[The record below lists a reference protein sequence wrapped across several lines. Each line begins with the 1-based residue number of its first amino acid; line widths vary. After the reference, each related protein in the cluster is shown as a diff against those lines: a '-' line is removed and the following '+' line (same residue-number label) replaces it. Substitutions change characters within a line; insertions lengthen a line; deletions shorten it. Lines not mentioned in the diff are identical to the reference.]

1 MKFINSLRFK
11 LVFVLLSLS
20 LIPLFVLATYQFT
33 QYRTYTEESIRMRE
47 IEIVN
52 NSVNTIDSWINSKV
66 MQLTELYAAHPEFK
80 EMNKEKIMSNLKVI
94 SQSDAEVETSA
105 VADKDGVQTIE
116 NLARVDI
123 SSKEYFLK
131 TKETKKLLI
140 TDIIISEKT
149 GDRIIA
155 IALPILDDSG
165 NFVGM
170 IQSNVS
176 VAAMGK
182 NIGTVT
188 IGETGYAYL
197 MAESGEYIFYKD
209 ADRIGKNYKEF
220 TSDPS
225 KLKAFEEGIRVKES
239 DYFEYTEDD
248 GTKMVGAFS
257 TVPTTG
263 WKVVVTAPMS
273 ELYSD
278 VNKTLMVTGI
288 LIVAAFLLVVVIAF
302 LISNIIS
309 KPIKATA
316 DHMDIL
322 ANADFTKEL
331 PKKLINGKDEVGTLL
346 KSVNVMSSSIRKVV
360 NQIIDETKNVNGNIA
375 VSADNLAELNEQV
388 NEVSKTTEE
397 LSAVMEETAAATEE
411 MNATSEE
418 IELSVKSIADKAQ
431 NGTEMAGSISMRAQS
446 LKDNAIMSQ
455 SKTRE
460 IHDGIDSEMRQ
471 ALEQSKAVEKINI
484 LTESILQITEQTNLL
499 ALNAAIEAA
508 RAGEAGRGFAVV
520 ADEIRKLAEDS
531 KNTVNEIQTITDLV
545 TDSVRNLTASSEKV
559 LKFIDTTV
567 IEDYQSMV
575 GIGEQYYDD
584 AESFKELTAD
594 FSKTS
599 EDLHRAIQSMVRIIN
614 EVSLSNN
621 EGAQSTNDIAMKA
634 QDVKKN
640 ATQVAEL
647 MKATRENSERLAES
661 VSKFKV

>member
-1 MKFINSLRFK
+1 MKFFNSLKFK
-11 LVFVLLSLS
+11 LILVLLSLS
-20 LIPLFVLATYQFT
+20 LVPLFILATYQLT
-33 QYRTYTEESIRMRE
+33 QYSTYTTESIRTRE
-47 IEIVN
+47 IEIVD

-66 MQLTELYAAHPEFK
+66 MQLTELYAAHPEFNA
-80 EMNKEKIMSNLKVI
+80 MNNEKIISSLRVI

-105 VADKDGVQTIE
+105 VADKNGIQTIE
-116 NLARVDI
+116 NLAKVDI

-131 TKETKKLLI
+131 TKETKELLI
-140 TDIIISEKT
+140 TDVIISEKT

-165 NFVGM
+165 NFMGL

-176 VAAMGK
+176 VAALEN

-188 IGETGYAYL
+188 IGETGYACL
-197 MAESGEYIFYKD
+197 MSETGEYIFHKES
-209 ADRIGKNYKEF
+209 DRISKNYKDF
-220 TSDPS
+220 TNEPS
-225 KLKAFEEGIRVKES
+225 KHMAFEEGVMGKES
-239 DYFEYTEDD
+239 DFIEYTEDD

-263 WKVVVTAPMS
+263 WKVIVTAPMA
-273 ELYSD
+273 ELYSE
-278 VNKTLMVTGI
+278 VNKSLMITGI
-288 LIVAAFLLVVVIAF
+288 LIVAVFVLVVFIAF
-302 LISNIIS
+302 LMANIIS

-316 DHMDIL
+316 DHLIIL

-331 PKKLINGKDEVGTLL
+331 PQKLINGKDEVGTLL

-360 NQIIDETKNVNGNIA
+360 NQVIDETKSVNENIA
-375 VSADNLAELNEQV
+375 VSSDNLAELNRQV
-388 NEVSKTTEE
+388 SEVSKTTEE
-397 LSAVMEETAAATEE
+397 LSSVMEETAAATEE

-418 IELSVKSIADKAQ
+418 IEVSVKSIADKAQ
-431 NGTEMAGSISMRAQS
+431 DGSVMAGSISMRAQS
-446 LKDNAIMSQ
+446 LKENAVMSQ
-455 SKTRE
+455 AKTRE

-471 ALEQSKAVEKINI
+471 ALKKSKAVEQINI

-545 TDSVRNLTASSEKV
+545 TDSVHNLTESSEKV
-559 LKFIDTTV
+559 LKFIGTTV

-575 GIGEQYYDD
+575 GIGEQYFKD

-599 EDLHRAIQSMVRIIN
+599 EDLHRAIQSMVRVIN

-621 EGAQSTNDIAMKA
+621 EGAQSTSDIAMKA
-634 QDVKKN
+634 QNVMKN
-640 ATQVAEL
+640 ASRVTEL

>member
-1 MKFINSLRFK
+1 MKFFNSLKFK
-11 LVFVLLSLS
+11 LILVLLSLS
-20 LIPLFVLATYQFT
+20 LIPLFILATYQFT
-33 QYRTYTEESIRMRE
+33 QYRSYTEESIKMRE
-47 IEIVN
+47 NEIVN

-66 MQLTELYAAHPEFK
+66 MQLTELYAVHPEFK
-80 EMNKEKIMSNLKVI
+80 EMNKEKIMSCLRVI

-123 SSKEYFLK
+123 STKEYFLK
-131 TKETKKLLI
+131 TKETKELLI
-140 TDIIISEKT
+140 TDVIISEKT

-176 VAAMGK
+176 VAALEK

-188 IGETGYAYL
+188 IGETGYACL
-197 MAESGEYIFYKD
+197 IAQNGEYIFYKD
-209 ADRIGKNYKEF
+209 SDRIGKNYKEF
-220 TSDPS
+220 TNEPS
-225 KLKAFEEGIRVKES
+225 KLKAFEEGVMAKES
-239 DYFEYTEDD
+239 DFIEYTEDD

-263 WKVVVTAPMS
+263 WKVIVTAPMA
-273 ELYSD
+273 ELYSE
-278 VNKTLMVTGI
+278 VNKSLMITGI
-288 LIVAAFLLVVVIAF
+288 LIVAVFVLVVFIAF
-302 LISNIIS
+302 LMANIIS

-316 DHMDIL
+316 DHLIIL

-331 PKKLINGKDEVGTLL
+331 PQKLINGKDEVGTLL

-360 NQIIDETKNVNGNIA
+360 NQVIDETKSVNENIA
-375 VSADNLAELNEQV
+375 VSSDNLAELNRQV
-388 NEVSKTTEE
+388 SEVSKTTEE
-397 LSAVMEETAAATEE
+397 LSSVMEETAAATEE

-418 IELSVKSIADKAQ
+418 IEVSVKSIADKAQ
-431 NGTEMAGSISMRAQS
+431 DGSVMAGSISMRAQS
-446 LKDNAIMSQ
+446 LKENAVMSQ
-455 SKTRE
+455 AKTRE

-471 ALEQSKAVEKINI
+471 ALKQSKAVEQINI

-545 TDSVRNLTASSEKV
+545 TDSVHNLTESSEKV
-559 LKFIDTTV
+559 LKFIGTTV

-575 GIGEQYYDD
+575 GIGEQYFKD

-599 EDLHRAIQSMVRIIN
+599 EDLHRAIQSMVRVIN

-621 EGAQSTNDIAMKA
+621 EGAQSTSDIAMKA
-634 QDVKKN
+634 QNVMKN
-640 ATQVAEL
+640 ASRVTEL

>member
-11 LVFVLLSLS
+11 LVLVLLSLS
-20 LIPLFVLATYQFT
+20 LIPLFVLAAYQFT
-33 QYRTYTEESIRMRE
+33 QYRTYTEESIKLRE
-47 IEIVN
+47 LEIVN
-52 NSVNTIDSWINSKV
+52 NSVNTIDTWINSKV

-80 EMNKEKIMSNLKVI
+80 EMNKEKIMSSLRVI

-105 VADKDGVQTIE
+105 VADKEGVQTIE

-123 SSKEYFLK
+123 SGKDYFLK
-131 TKETKKLLI
+131 TKETKELLI
-140 TDIIISEKT
+140 TDVVISEKT

-165 NFVGM
+165 NFVGI

-176 VAAMGK
+176 VAALEK

-188 IGETGYAYL
+188 IGDTGYAYL
-197 MAESGEYIFYKD
+197 MASNGDYIFYKD
-209 ADRIGKNYKEF
+209 AERIGKNYKSF
-220 TSDPS
+220 TNDPS
-225 KLKAFEEGIRVKES
+225 KIKAFEESVMIKDS
-239 DYFEYTEDD
+239 DFIEYTDDD

-263 WKVVVTAPMS
+263 WKVVVTAPMA
-273 ELYSD
+273 ELYSE
-278 VNKTLMVTGI
+278 VNKSLMVTGI
-288 LIVAAFLLVVVIAF
+288 LIISVFILVVFIAF
-302 LISNIIS
+302 LMANIIS
-309 KPIKATA
+309 KPIKVTA
-316 DHMDIL
+316 DHMNIL
-322 ANADFTKEL
+322 ANADFTREL
-331 PKKLINGKDEVGTLL
+331 PQKLISGKDEVATLL

-360 NQIIDETKNVNGNIA
+360 NQVIDETRYVNENIA
-375 VSADNLAELNEQV
+375 VSSDNLAELNKQV
-388 NEVSKTTEE
+388 SEVSKTTEE
-397 LSAVMEETAAATEE
+397 LSSVMEETAAATEE

-418 IELSVKSIADKAQ
+418 IESSVKSIADKAQ
-431 NGTEMAGSISMRAQS
+431 NGSVMAENISMRAQN
-446 LKDNAIMSQ
+446 LKENAILMQ

-471 ALEQSKAVEKINI
+471 ALEQSKAVEQINT

-531 KNTVNEIQTITDLV
+531 KNTVNEIQTITELV
-545 TDSVRNLTASSEKV
+545 TDSVYNLTASSEKV

-575 GIGEQYYDD
+575 DIGEQYYKD
-584 AESFKELTAD
+584 AEAFKELTAD

-599 EDLHRAIQSMVRIIN
+599 EDLHRAIQSMVRVIN

-621 EGAQSTNDIAMKA
+621 EGAQGTSDIALKA
-634 QDVKKN
+634 QSVMKN
-640 ATQVAEL
+640 AERVAEL